1 MATAESAA
9 ASEAAQFV
17 GRFAAAWADPSP
29 ERLLELAH
37 PDVVLVQPGMPR
49 VEGTERARRSWNR
62 LFALWPDL
70 RAEVDRWSE
79 TGDYVFIDFRL
90 RATVGRRPFEWPAV
104 DRILLDDGL
113 VRERASY
120 FDPLP
125 LMLES
130 LKRPSR
136 LAATLRLMLRG

>member
-1 MATAESAA
+1 MTTAEATAAPAA
-9 ASEAAQFV
+9 EFV
-17 GRFAAAWADPSP
+17 ERFAVAWADPSP

-37 PDVVLVQPGMPR
+37 PGVVLVQPAMR
-49 VEGTERARRSWNR
+49 RIEGREQARRSWTE

-70 RAEVDRWSE
+70 RAEVDRWSA

-90 RATVGRRPFEWPAV
+90 RATVARRPFEWPAV
-104 DRILLDDGL
+104 DRILLEDGL
-113 VRERASY
+113 VRERVSY

-136 LAATLRLMLRG
+136 LPAMLRLMRLA